1 MSLLANLFG
10 YVLNFL
16 YNLVNNYGVA
26 IILFCVVLKLI
37 TLPISIKQQKTMK
50 KSAKI
55 QAKMQEIQ
63 EKYKN
68 DQVRMNQEML
78 DVYKQEKMSPFSGC
92 LSSIVQII
100 VFLAVFYLVRSPLTF
115 MKKVDPEIIS
125 NYQTQIEQENDG
137 KASAYPEIQIIEQKG
152 AEDER
157 VFINMDFLGIDLSK
171 VPTQSL
177 NDWRVYIIPLLYIL
191 TSIISVRMTI
201 NMQKKQADKDK
212 KKDVVIE
219 DGKVQEEE
227 EINPMEQMNKSMMY
241 MMPIMSIM
249 IAIIAPLGLALYWLV
264 SNILMIIERLI
275 INKIMSYK
283 EEKRE
288 AVSDAK

>member
-1 MSLLANLFG
+1 
-10 YVLNFL
+10 
-16 YNLVNNYGVA
+16 
-26 IILFCVVLKLI
+26 
-37 TLPISIKQQKTMK
+37 
-50 KSAKI
+50 
-55 QAKMQEIQ
+55 
-63 EKYKN
+63 
-68 DQVRMNQEML
+68 
-78 DVYKQEKMSPFSGC
+78 
-92 LSSIVQII
+92 
-100 VFLAVFYLVRSPLTF
+100 
-115 MKKVDPEIIS
+115 
-125 NYQTQIEQENDG
+125 
-137 KASAYPEIQIIEQKG
+137 
-152 AEDER
+152 
-157 VFINMDFLGIDLSK
+157 MDFLGIDLSK

>member
-1 MSLLANLFG
+1 
-10 YVLNFL
+10 
-16 YNLVNNYGVA
+16 
-26 IILFCVVLKLI
+26 
-37 TLPISIKQQKTMK
+37 
-50 KSAKI
+50 
-55 QAKMQEIQ
+55 MQEIQ

-177 NDWRVYIIPLLYIL
+177 NDFRVYIIPALYVASSFVSIRL
-191 TSIISVRMTI
+191 TTSMR
-201 NMQKKQADKDK
+201 NKGK
-212 KKDVVIE
+212 KKKE
-219 DGKVQEEE
+219 DTEVSEEE
-227 EINPMEQMNKSMMY
+227 PNQLEAMQQMNKTMSWF
-241 MMPIMSIM
+241 MPIMSIS
-249 IAIIAPLGLALYWLV
+249 IAIVAPLGLALYWLINNV
-264 SNILMIIERLI
+264 MMIIERLI
-275 INKIMSYK
+275 LNHIDSKK
-283 EEKRE
+283 EEQ
-288 AVSDAK
+288 DA

>member
-177 NDWRVYIIPLLYIL
+177 NDFRVYIIPALYVASSFVSIRL
-191 TSIISVRMTI
+191 TTSMR
-201 NMQKKQADKDK
+201 NKGK
-212 KKDVVIE
+212 KKKE
-219 DGKVQEEE
+219 DTEVSEEE
-227 EINPMEQMNKSMMY
+227 PNQLEAMQQMNKTMSWF
-241 MMPIMSIM
+241 MPIMSIS
-249 IAIIAPLGLALYWLV
+249 IAIVAPLGLALYWLV
-264 SNILMIIERLI
+264 NNVMMIIERLI
-275 INKIMSYK
+275 LNHIDSKK
-283 EEKRE
+283 EEQ
-288 AVSDAK
+288 DA